1 MKNNNKKNIKKIKK
15 VNKKSIKQTGGT
27 EGTAGNLSTVASD
40 LEAIATYTV
49 KSLETLADVAYQVTE
64 LTVDAGIEFPSGV

>member
-1 MKNNNKKNIKKIKK
+1 MDKNKKILK
-15 VNKKSIKQTGGT
+15 NKLIKQKGGT